1 MYQTAYAEKF
11 QNYQEELVQTYQE
24 WLKSEF
30 YRRVMNYLSDKDPKE
45 TLRDDYNANIENIYN
60 KMKEEYKRF
69 MWTLDELNKDR
80 EMQDILEMWNNMYEE
95 LEWNKEDKLKY
106 DCKTF
111 VAKTDKLV
119 REYQRDWI
127 ELELDWQYDKL
138 SELDW
143 FNEKEFDKFYEH
155 FVEPFY
161 AEHPEYSEDD
171 YDTDEK
177 VCSVLRDEIYNQ
189 DKYECI
195 VL

>member
-1 MYQTAYAEKF
+1 MIDEKKWSELKTAC
-11 QNYQEELVQTYQE
+11 
-24 WLKSEF
+24 
-30 YRRVMNYLSDKDPKE
+30 KE
-45 TLRDDYNANIENIYN
+45 
-60 KMKEEYKRF
+60 
-69 MWTLDELNKDR
+69 
-80 EMQDILEMWNNMYEE
+80 
-95 LEWNKEDKLKY
+95 
-106 DCKTF
+106 F
-111 VAKTDKLV
+111 VAKTDKLE

-143 FNEKEFDKFYEH
+143 FNEKEFDKFYVH

-161 AEHPEYSEDD
+161 TEHPEYSEDD

-177 VCSVLRDEIYNQ
+177 VCSVLRDEMYNQ

>member
-1 MYQTAYAEKF
+1 MDNVYWKQWQERLESYAEE
-11 QNYQEELVQTYQE
+11 YQK
-24 WLKSEF
+24 WLRAEF
-30 YRRVMNYLSDKDPKE
+30 YRRVMDYLTDKQPDE
-45 TLRDDYNANIENIYN
+45 LLRDDYNANIENIYN
-60 KMKEEYKRF
+60 KMKEEEPRF

-95 LEWNKEDKLKY
+95 LEWNKEDKLRY

-111 VAKTDKLV
+111 VAKTDKLT

-189 DKYECI
+189 DKYDCI

>member
-1 MYQTAYAEKF
+1 MDNVYWKQWQERLESYAEE
-11 QNYQEELVQTYQE
+11 YQK
-24 WLKSEF
+24 WLRAEF
-30 YRRVMNYLSDKDPKE
+30 YRRVMDYLTDKQPDE
-45 TLRDDYNANIENIYN
+45 LLRDDYNANIENIYN
-60 KMKEEYKRF
+60 KIKEEEPRF

-80 EMQDILEMWNNMYEE
+80 EMQDILELLNNMVDERKWYE
-95 LEWNKEDKLKY
+95 LQTACKE
-106 DCKTF
+106 F

-119 REYQRDWI
+119 REYEREWI

-138 SELDW
+138 SQTDW

-177 VCSVLRDEIYNQ
+177 VCSVLRDEMYNQ

>member
-1 MYQTAYAEKF
+1 MDNVYWKQWQERLESYAEE
-11 QNYQEELVQTYQE
+11 YQK
-24 WLKSEF
+24 WLRAEF
-30 YRRVMNYLSDKDPKE
+30 YRRVMDYLTDKQPDE
-45 TLRDDYNANIENIYN
+45 LLRDDYNANIENIYN
-60 KMKEEYKRF
+60 KIKEEEPRF

-80 EMQDILEMWNNMYEE
+80 EMQDILELLNNMVDERKWYE
-95 LEWNKEDKLKY
+95 LQKACKE
-106 DCKTF
+106 F

-119 REYQRDWI
+119 REYQRDWL

-177 VCSVLRDEIYNQ
+177 VCSVLRDEMYNQ

>member
-11 QNYQEELVQTYQE
+11 QNYQEDLFQTYQE

-30 YRRVMNYLSDKDPKE
+30 YRRVMYYLSDKDPKE

-80 EMQDILEMWNNMYEE
+80 EMQYILEMWSNMYEE

-111 VAKTDKLV
+111 VANTDKLV
-119 REYQRDWI
+119 RMYQREWI
-127 ELELDWQYDKL
+127 ELEQDRDYDDLISCSKFNDWEQ
-138 SELDW
+138 W
-143 FNEKEFDKFYEH
+143 EFIEH
-155 FVEPFY
+155 FVDPFLEKY
-161 AEHPEYSEDD
+161 PEYEEYADI
-171 YDTDEK
+171 
-177 VCSVLRDEIYNQ
+177 VDEILREEMYNQ

>member
-1 MYQTAYAEKF
+1 MDNVYWKQWQERLESYAEE
-11 QNYQEELVQTYQE
+11 YQK
-24 WLKSEF
+24 WLRAEF
-30 YRRVMNYLSDKDPKE
+30 YRRVMDYLTDKQPDE
-45 TLRDDYNANIENIYN
+45 LLRDDYNANIENIYN
-60 KMKEEYKRF
+60 KIKEEEPRF

-138 SELDW
+138 SETAW

-177 VCSVLRDEIYNQ
+177 VCSVMRDEIYNQ
-189 DKYECI
+189 DKYECFI
-195 VL
+195 I

>member
-1 MYQTAYAEKF
+1 MDNVYWKQWQERLESYAEE
-11 QNYQEELVQTYQE
+11 YQK
-24 WLKSEF
+24 WLRAEF
-30 YRRVMNYLSDKDPKE
+30 YRRVMDYLTDKQPDE
-45 TLRDDYNANIENIYN
+45 LLRDDYNANIENIYN
-60 KMKEEYKRF
+60 KIKEEEPRF

-127 ELELDWQYDKL
+127 ELELDWQYDNL
-138 SELDW
+138 SETAW